1 MATIIRQ
8 AYIDKIEKYLGKETI
23 IVLVGQRRV
32 GKSYMMKT
40 VRDQKASNPDNN
52 IIYID
57 KEKREF
63 DSIRNYQDLNQYID
77 EHFVAS
83 KHNYILIDEIQDI
96 TEFERSIRSFRTEPN
111 TDIII
116 TGSNAKMLS
125 NELSTLIGGRYKEIY
140 IQSLSYKEF
149 LVFHQLPDN
158 DDSLAK
164 YIQYGGLPGLAKI
177 GLEEDDAREYQMDI
191 FHTVLLK
198 NVIMRNRIR
207 NVPFLENLV
216 RFLADNTGKL
226 ISANSIAKYMKSQ
239 GESIT
244 STVIINYISF
254 LCEAYILH
262 KVNRFDI
269 HGKRI
274 FETNDKFYFEDN
286 GIRNALA
293 GGTREGD
300 IEKVIENIIYQH
312 LIRLGYQVYVG
323 QLQAGEIDFVCTK
336 PDGQRIYVQASYIIA
351 DMATRE
357 REFGNLR
364 AINDNYPKYVI
375 SMTPLLTRN
384 DDNGITHL
392 HLRKFLKE
400 GLSGT
405 RCKST
410 KFQTDMQI
418 ILRKRP
424 SLPLLKQIKKK
435 RAYLVRANTETFAN
449 FANEK

>member
-8 AYIDKIEKYLGKETI
+8 SYIDKIEKYLGKETI

-32 GKSYMMKT
+32 GKSCMMKMI
-40 VRDQKASNPDNN
+40 RDRKKADDSNN
-52 IIYID
+52 IIFID

-63 DSIRNYQDLNQYID
+63 DYIQTYQDLNDYIGQ
-77 EHFVAS
+77 HFLS
-83 KHNYILIDEIQDI
+83 DKHNYILIDEIQDI
-96 TEFERSIRSFRTEPN
+96 REFERSIRSYRTEPN

-116 TGSNAKMLS
+116 TGSNARMLS

-140 IQSLSYKEF
+140 IQSLSYNEF
-149 LVFHQLPDN
+149 LEFHQLSDN
-158 DDSLAK
+158 DEALAL
-164 YIQYGGLPGLAKI
+164 YIKYGGLPGLAKI

-191 FHTVLLK
+191 YHTVLLK
-198 NVIMRNRIR
+198 DVIMRNQIR

-244 STVIINYISF
+244 STAIINYISF

-262 KVNRFDI
+262 KVNRYDI
-269 HGKRI
+269 RGKRI

-286 GIRNALA
+286 GIRNAIA

-300 IEKVIENIIYQH
+300 IEKVIENIIYQN

-336 PDGQRIYVQASYIIA
+336 PGGERIYVQASYIIA
-351 DMATRE
+351 DDATRE

-364 AINDNYPKYVI
+364 AIKDNYPKYVI
-375 SMTPLLTRN
+375 SMTPLLTKN
-384 DDNGITHL
+384 DDDGITHL
-392 HLRKFLKE
+392 HLRKFLTE
-400 GLSGT
+400 G
-405 RCKST
+405 
-410 KFQTDMQI
+410 I
-418 ILRKRP
+418 
-424 SLPLLKQIKKK
+424 
-435 RAYLVRANTETFAN
+435 
-449 FANEK
+449 

>member
-40 VRDQKASNPDNN
+40 VRDQKASNPVNN

-140 IQSLSYKEF
+140 IQSLSYEEF

-198 NVIMRNRIR
+198 DVIMRNRIR

-336 PDGQRIYVQASYIIA
+336 PDGQRIYVQASYIIT
-351 DMATRE
+351 DMATSE
-357 REFGNLR
+357 RKFGNLR

-392 HLRKFLKE
+392 HLQKFLKE
-400 GLSGT
+400 GL
-405 RCKST
+405 
-410 KFQTDMQI
+410 
-418 ILRKRP
+418 
-424 SLPLLKQIKKK
+424 
-435 RAYLVRANTETFAN
+435 
-449 FANEK
+449 

>member
-8 AYIDKIEKYLGKETI
+8 AYLDKIEKYLGKETI

-40 VRDQKASNPDNN
+40 VRDQKASNLDNN

-63 DSIRNYQDLNQYID
+63 DSIKNYQDLNQYID
-77 EHFVAS
+77 EHFDAN

-96 TEFERSIRSFRTEPN
+96 KEFERSIRSFRTEPN

-140 IQSLSYKEF
+140 IQSLSYEEF
-149 LVFHQLPDN
+149 LMFHQLPDS
-158 DDSLAK
+158 DDSLAQ

-198 NVIMRNRIR
+198 DVIMRNQIR

-336 PDGQRIYVQASYIIA
+336 PDGQRIYVQASYIIV
-351 DMATRE
+351 DQATRE

-364 AINDNYPKYVI
+364 AIKDNYPKYVI
-375 SMTPLLTRN
+375 SMTPLVTSN

-400 GLSGT
+400 GL
-405 RCKST
+405 
-410 KFQTDMQI
+410 
-418 ILRKRP
+418 
-424 SLPLLKQIKKK
+424 
-435 RAYLVRANTETFAN
+435 
-449 FANEK
+449 

>member
-8 AYIDKIEKYLGKETI
+8 SYIDKIERFLGKETI

-32 GKSYMMKT
+32 GKSCMMKMI
-40 VRDQKASNPDNN
+40 RDRKISDSSNN

-63 DSIRNYQDLNQYID
+63 DHIQTYQDLNEYIGQ
-77 EHFVAS
+77 HFYS
-83 KHNYILIDEIQDI
+83 DKHNYILIDEIQDI
-96 TEFERSIRSFRTEPN
+96 KEFERSIRSYRTEPN

-116 TGSNAKMLS
+116 TGSNARMLS
-125 NELSTLIGGRYKEIY
+125 NELSTIIGGRYKEIY
-140 IQSLSYKEF
+140 IQSLSYNEF
-149 LVFHQLPDN
+149 LQFHHLSDN
-158 DDSLAK
+158 DEALAL

-177 GLEEDDAREYQMDI
+177 GLEEDDAREYQIDI
-191 FHTVLLK
+191 YHTVLLK
-198 NVIMRNRIR
+198 DVIMRNQIR
-207 NVPFLENLV
+207 NIPFLENLV

-239 GESIT
+239 GESA
-244 STVIINYISF
+244 IINYISF

-262 KVNRFDI
+262 KVNRYDI

-286 GIRNALA
+286 GIRNAIA

-336 PDGQRIYVQASYIIA
+336 PGGERIYVQASYIIY
-351 DMATRE
+351 DKATRE
-357 REFGNLR
+357 REFGNLH
-364 AINDNYPKYVI
+364 AIKDNYPKYVI
-375 SMTPLLTRN
+375 SMTPLLTKN
-384 DDNGITHL
+384 DDDGITHI
-392 HLRKFLKE
+392 HLRKFLTE
-400 GLSGT
+400 GL
-405 RCKST
+405 
-410 KFQTDMQI
+410 
-418 ILRKRP
+418 
-424 SLPLLKQIKKK
+424 
-435 RAYLVRANTETFAN
+435 
-449 FANEK
+449 

>member
-8 AYIDKIEKYLGKETI
+8 SYIDKIEKYLGKETI

-32 GKSYMMKT
+32 GKSCMMKMI
-40 VRDQKASNPDNN
+40 RDRKKADDCNN
-52 IIYID
+52 IIFID

-63 DSIRNYQDLNQYID
+63 DNIQTYQDLNDYIGLQFQSD
-77 EHFVAS
+77 

-96 TEFERSIRSFRTEPN
+96 KEFERSIRSYRTEPN

-116 TGSNAKMLS
+116 TGSNARMLS

-140 IQSLSYKEF
+140 IQSLSYNEF
-149 LVFHQLPDN
+149 LEFHQLSDN
-158 DDSLAK
+158 NEALAL
-164 YIQYGGLPGLAKI
+164 YIQYGGLPALTKI

-191 FHTVLLK
+191 YHTVLLK
-198 NVIMRNRIR
+198 DVIMRNQIR

-226 ISANSIAKYMKSQ
+226 ISANSISKYMKSQ
-239 GESIT
+239 GESIASAAIT
-244 STVIINYISF
+244 NYISF

-262 KVNRFDI
+262 KVNRYDI

-286 GIRNALA
+286 GIRNAIA

-336 PDGQRIYVQASYIIA
+336 PGSERIYVQASYIIY
-351 DMATRE
+351 DDATRE

-364 AINDNYPKYVI
+364 AIKDNYPKYVI
-375 SMTPLLTRN
+375 SMTPLLTKN
-384 DDNGITHL
+384 DDDGITHL
-392 HLRKFLKE
+392 HLRKFLTE
-400 GLSGT
+400 G
-405 RCKST
+405 
-410 KFQTDMQI
+410 I
-418 ILRKRP
+418 
-424 SLPLLKQIKKK
+424 
-435 RAYLVRANTETFAN
+435 
-449 FANEK
+449 

>member
-140 IQSLSYKEF
+140 IQSLSYEEF

-198 NVIMRNRIR
+198 DVIMRNRIR

-269 HGKRI
+269 HSKRI

-392 HLRKFLKE
+392 HLRKFLKK
-400 GLSGT
+400 G
-405 RCKST
+405 
-410 KFQTDMQI
+410 F
-418 ILRKRP
+418 
-424 SLPLLKQIKKK
+424 
-435 RAYLVRANTETFAN
+435 
-449 FANEK
+449 

>member
-40 VRDQKASNPDNN
+40 VRDQKASNPVNN

-140 IQSLSYKEF
+140 IQSLSYEEF

-198 NVIMRNRIR
+198 DVIMRNQIR

-351 DMATRE
+351 DIATRE

-400 GLSGT
+400 GL
-405 RCKST
+405 
-410 KFQTDMQI
+410 
-418 ILRKRP
+418 
-424 SLPLLKQIKKK
+424 
-435 RAYLVRANTETFAN
+435 
-449 FANEK
+449 

>member
-8 AYIDKIEKYLGKETI
+8 SYIDKIEKYLGKETI

-32 GKSYMMKT
+32 GKSCMMKMI
-40 VRDQKASNPDNN
+40 RDRKKADDSNN
-52 IIYID
+52 IIFID

-63 DSIRNYQDLNQYID
+63 DNIQTYQNLNDYIGQ
-77 EHFVAS
+77 HFLS
-83 KHNYILIDEIQDI
+83 DKHNYILIDEIQDI
-96 TEFERSIRSFRTEPN
+96 KEFERSIRSYRTEPN

-116 TGSNAKMLS
+116 TGSNARMLS

-140 IQSLSYKEF
+140 IQSLSYNEF
-149 LVFHQLPDN
+149 LEFHQLSDN
-158 DDSLAK
+158 DEALAL
-164 YIQYGGLPGLAKI
+164 YILYGGLPGLAKI

-191 FHTVLLK
+191 YHTVLLK
-198 NVIMRNRIR
+198 DVIMRNQIR

-244 STVIINYISF
+244 STAIINYISF

-262 KVNRFDI
+262 KVNRYDI

-286 GIRNALA
+286 GIRNAIA

-336 PDGQRIYVQASYIIA
+336 PGGERIYVQASYIIA
-351 DMATRE
+351 DNATRE

-364 AINDNYPKYVI
+364 AIKDNYPKYVI
-375 SMTPLLTRN
+375 SMTPLLTKN
-384 DDNGITHL
+384 DDDGITHL
-392 HLRKFLKE
+392 HLRKFLTE
-400 GLSGT
+400 G
-405 RCKST
+405 
-410 KFQTDMQI
+410 I
-418 ILRKRP
+418 
-424 SLPLLKQIKKK
+424 
-435 RAYLVRANTETFAN
+435 
-449 FANEK
+449 

>member
-32 GKSYMMKT
+32 GKSYIMKT

-140 IQSLSYKEF
+140 IQSLSYEEF

-198 NVIMRNRIR
+198 DVIMRNRIR

-392 HLRKFLKE
+392 HLRKFLKK
-400 GLSGT
+400 G
-405 RCKST
+405 
-410 KFQTDMQI
+410 
-418 ILRKRP
+418 
-424 SLPLLKQIKKK
+424 
-435 RAYLVRANTETFAN
+435 V
-449 FANEK
+449 